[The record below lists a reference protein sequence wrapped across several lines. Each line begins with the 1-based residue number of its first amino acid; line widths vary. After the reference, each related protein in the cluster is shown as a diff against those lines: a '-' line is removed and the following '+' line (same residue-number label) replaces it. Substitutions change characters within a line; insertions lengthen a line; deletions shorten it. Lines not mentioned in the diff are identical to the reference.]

1 MRYLIVVNGF
11 ARSGKDTFCRYCEDY
26 LYKKDKT
33 TWIKHSSDFAKTVLY
48 SMGWDGEKTLE
59 TRKLLADIVSFGEI
73 TGSNLKNLF
82 KFVDKNEK
90 LEVIF
95 YHERNP
101 KEIQKIVDYYKCS
114 QDITVLTVF
123 VNRKVNEIE
132 EDRWNICS
140 FGYDVTI
147 MNDETLEE
155 LEKCAKYFCDFWLK
169 GE

>member
-11 ARSGKDTFCRYCEDY
+11 AGSGKDTFCDYCEDY
-26 LYKKDKT
+26 LYRKDKT
-33 TWIKHSSDFAKTVLY
+33 LCIKHSSDFAKTVLCY
-48 SMGWDGEKTLE
+48 MDWDGEKTPE
-59 TRKLLADIVSFGEI
+59 IRKLLADIVAFGER
-73 TGSNLKNLF
+73 TGFNLKNLF
-82 KFVDKNEK
+82 QFIDKNKK
-90 LEVIF
+90 LGVIF

-114 QDITVLTVF
+114 QNITVLTVF

-132 EDRWNICS
+132 EDRWNIRS

-147 MNDETLEE
+147 MNNETLEE
-155 LEKCAKYFCDFWLK
+155 LEKRAKYFCDFWLK

>member
-1 MRYLIVVNGF
+1 MKYLIVINGF
-11 ARSGKDTFCRYCEDY
+11 AGSGKDTFCGYCEDY
-26 LYKKDKT
+26 LYRKDKT
-33 TWIKHSSDFAKTVLY
+33 TWIKHSSDFAKTGLY
-48 SMGWDGEKTLE
+48 SMGWDGEKTPE
-59 TRKLLADIVSFGEI
+59 TRKLLADIVAFGES

-90 LEVIF
+90 LDVIF

-101 KEIQKIVDYYKCS
+101 KEIQKIVDYYRCN

-132 EDRWNICS
+132 EDRWNIRS

>member
-1 MRYLIVVNGF
+1 MRHLIVVNGF
-11 ARSGKDTFCRYCEDY
+11 AGSGKDTFCGYCEDY

-33 TWIKHSSDFAKTVLY
+33 TWIKHSSDFAKTVLF
-48 SMGWDGEKTLE
+48 SMDWDGEKTPE
-59 TRKLLADIVSFGEI
+59 TRKLLADLVAFGER

-82 KFVDKNEK
+82 RSVDKKGK
-90 LEVIF
+90 LDVIF

-101 KEIQKIVDYYKCS
+101 REIQKIVDYYRCN

-132 EDRWNICS
+132 EDRWNIRN

-155 LEKCAKYFCDFWLK
+155 LEKCSKYFCDFWLK